1 MYINKIFLINVKWLD
16 LKLDDS
22 NINTIGNNHI
32 RESKSIRQKKCRNK
46 VK

>member
-22 NINTIGNNHI
+22 DKNTIENNHL
-32 RESKSIRQKKCRNK
+32 RKSKSIRRKKCRNK